1 MVLDIFAL
9 IVMGI
14 LVAVAIWLV
23 VLLGPL
29 PGKIAA
35 ERGHPQAD
43 AVRVLGWVGLI
54 TMGAAWPVALV
65 WAYYKPKATG
75 GAGDPDLERRVA
87 ELEHKLAQTNQGGQ
101 ES

>member
-14 LVAVAIWLV
+14 LVAVVIWLV

-54 TMGAAWPVALV
+54 TMGGAWLVALV
-65 WAYYKPKATG
+65 WAYYKPKPASGST
-75 GAGDPDLERRVA
+75 DPDLERRVA
-87 ELEHKLAQTNQGGQ
+87 ELENKLAQANHGGQ

>member
-9 IVMGI
+9 IVMGV
-14 LVAVAIWLV
+14 LVAVVIWLV

-43 AVRVLGWVGLI
+43 AIRVLGWVGLI
-54 TMGAAWPVALV
+54 TMGGGWLVALV
-65 WAYYKPKATG
+65 WAYYKPRPSIG
-75 GAGDPDLERRVA
+75 GDGDLERRVA
-87 ELEHKLAQTNQGGQ
+87 ELEDKLAQTTQGGQ

>member
-9 IVMGI
+9 VVMGV
-14 LVAVAIWLV
+14 LLAVVIWLV
-23 VLLGPL
+23 VLLGPM

-43 AVRVLGWVGLI
+43 AVRVLGWIGLV
-54 TMGAAWPVALV
+54 TMGGAWLAALV
-65 WAYYKPKATG
+65 WAYYKP
-75 GAGDPDLERRVA
+75 GAARASSSPDLERRVA
-87 ELEHKLAQTNQGGQ
+87 ELEQKLAQSTQGGQ